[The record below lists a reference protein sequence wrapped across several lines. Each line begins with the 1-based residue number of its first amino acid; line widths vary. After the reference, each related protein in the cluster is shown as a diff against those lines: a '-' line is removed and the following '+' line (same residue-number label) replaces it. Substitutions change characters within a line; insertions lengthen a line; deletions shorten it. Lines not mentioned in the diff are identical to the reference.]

1 MVSDGVLAATDVAD
15 EIYATARTLVVV
27 SGMRGIGTSLTA
39 ALLALGGAEL
49 GPTLMIEG
57 SGRSALPRWRRNGAA
72 RVGLGALAAGT
83 IGPESA
89 LTSVAPALDLVAAN
103 GTADGVGA
111 DALTP
116 AARRGA
122 CRVVRSLAARY
133 NLIVLDAGTD
143 IALAIDA
150 CADGSGQ
157 LVLVTNNDAATI
169 AATYAV
175 AKVARN
181 VGMTGAP
188 WVIAARQALSA
199 GSFAHAMLE
208 DAATRFGGA
217 LPRLA
222 GAIPDDPC
230 LGVALGAGMCLDDA
244 ATGSPALFAAAVG
257 VRQMLV
263 ADRNAFATDV
273 PAVAPPDT
281 TRDRFA
287 PSTMAAALA
296 SAAPGR

>member
-1 MVSDGVLAATDVAD
+1 MVSDEVVTSADGADDV
-15 EIYATARTLVVV
+15 YAMTRTLVVV
-27 SGMRGIGTSLTA
+27 TGMRGIGTSLTS

-57 SGRSALPRWRRNGAA
+57 SGRAALPRWRRNGAA
-72 RVGLGALAAGT
+72 RVGLGALASGS
-83 IGPESA
+83 IGPDAA

-103 GTADGVGA
+103 GTSDPIGA
-111 DALTP
+111 DALTA

-122 CRVVRSLAARY
+122 CRAVRSLAAHY
-133 NLIVLDAGTD
+133 GLIILDAGTD

-150 CADGSGQ
+150 CADGSGE

-181 VGMTGAP
+181 VGMISAP
-188 WVIAARQALSA
+188 WVIAARQALPE
-199 GSFAHAMLE
+199 GSLAHATLE

-217 LPRLA
+217 LPRFA

-244 ATGSPALFAAAVG
+244 ATGSPALFAAAVA
-257 VRQMLV
+257 VRQMIV
-263 ADRNAFATDV
+263 ANRTAFSHRS
-273 PAVAPPDT
+273 PAAALPDT
-281 TRDRFA
+281 VRDRFT